1 MTNPVLAFLASFDFV
16 LTYFSGIF
24 IDSIGLGGF
33 VSLNF
38 RFFFFAFLR
47 NYRGLASGL
56 HSPSFLSR
64 VCRHFE
70 VTASQ
75 RGGLVCSK
83 RQRLLYY
90 GCADSFGERGYG
102 SRALRRAVMIIPLG
116 RSCCF

>member
-1 MTNPVLAFLASFDFV
+1 MTNPILAFLASFDFV

-64 VCRHFE
+64 VCGHFE

-75 RGGLVCSK
+75 RGGWSAPK
-83 RQRLLYY
+83 GS
-90 GCADSFGERGYG
+90 GCFIT
-102 SRALRRAVMIIPLG
+102 AVRI
-116 RSCCF
+116 RW